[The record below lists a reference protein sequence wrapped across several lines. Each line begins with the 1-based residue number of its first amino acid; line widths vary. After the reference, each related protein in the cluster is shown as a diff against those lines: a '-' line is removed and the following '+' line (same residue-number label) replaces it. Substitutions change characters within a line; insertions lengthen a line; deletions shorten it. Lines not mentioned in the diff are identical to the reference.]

1 MDSFKTDKIIYQDGE
16 FIMQKAAHFNFG
28 SQTFHYGLGAFE
40 GIRSYETS
48 NGIKIFKV
56 KEHFERLKLSCE
68 KINLSFDFD
77 IPTLIKDAYYLL
89 EQNEL
94 KNAYIRPVVFAEE
107 GMNMQTSSKSH
118 IVVMVWEWNSFY
130 GDNLLRTCISSY
142 EKPNPNSTP
151 VDVKITGNYV
161 NSVLAIS
168 EAKKNGF
175 DEAILMDM
183 NGYVS
188 ESTSANIFIEK
199 DGKLFTPQKGN
210 IMAGITRSTV
220 MQIAKQLDFE
230 VIEKNITLQ
239 ELKNADSGFLCGTAV
254 EIIGIQSV
262 DDTIF
267 PFNFSDS
274 IGSNI
279 QRVYKS
285 LVLDKLS
292 FEVII

>member
-1 MDSFKTDKIIYQDGE
+1 
-16 FIMQKAAHFNFG
+16 
-28 SQTFHYGLGAFE
+28 
-40 GIRSYETS
+40 
-48 NGIKIFKV
+48 
-56 KEHFERLKLSCE
+56 
-68 KINLSFDFD
+68 
-77 IPTLIKDAYYLL
+77 
-89 EQNEL
+89 
-94 KNAYIRPVVFAEE
+94 
-107 GMNMQTSSKSH
+107 
-118 IVVMVWEWNSFY
+118 
-130 GDNLLRTCISSY
+130 
-142 EKPNPNSTP
+142 
-151 VDVKITGNYV
+151 V